1 MERSLLVGGAATAN
15 AQELPESLVD
25 RYHVRGEE
33 VQPYLQANPSL
44 VPILREIADEI
55 PRVFGSEA
63 ELALALVHDPEDGAA
78 GEPFVFIRTA
88 LPPGEALDRLRAF
101 DEGWWL
107 RRLASGGGRLT
118 VTLEYA

>member
-1 MERSLLVGGAATAN
+1 MERTSSVGRASAALAEGAPARIRN
-15 AQELPESLVD
+15 
-25 RYHVRGEE
+25 RYDIRDEE
-33 VQPYLQANPSL
+33 VLPVLRADPRL
-44 VPILREIADEI
+44 VPLLGEIADEV
-55 PRVFGSEA
+55 PRVFGPEA
-63 ELALALVHDPEDGAA
+63 KLALALVYDPEDGAA

-88 LPPGEALDRLRAF
+88 LPPGEALERLRAF